1 MSKKLQL
8 LLSIFIGV
16 LCLVLIFAT
25 TIPRERLTF
34 LEKIWRDA
42 TFPVQKAFSSV
53 GKALKNSYTFVT
65 SLTTAQS
72 EVSRLEKELEET
84 RMELE
89 RFAEIRLENE
99 RLKLL
104 LGFKEESDQ
113 ILVPSRVIG
122 RDPRTWLRS
131 IIVDK
136 GERHGVREGTPV
148 VSHAGVIGHV
158 TFTSAFTSQ
167 VTLILDPKIA
177 VGGIVQRT
185 RDFVVVGSADDT
197 GHLTVTPLY
206 QREEGDSSTT
216 SSVID
221 IKEGDVVVT
230 SGFGGIYPKGLNI
243 GVVTEV
249 HMGTEGISAKL
260 KPSAKFASLEEV
272 FVLLT
277 LQPAGEGES

>member
-1 MSKKLQL
+1 M
-8 LLSIFIGV
+8 
-16 LCLVLIFAT
+16 
-25 TIPRERLTF
+25 
-34 LEKIWRDA
+34 
-42 TFPVQKAFSSV
+42 

-65 SLTTAQS
+65 SLTTAQR

-197 GHLTVTPLY
+197 GHLTVTP
-206 QREEGDSSTT
+206 STRGR
-216 SSVID
+216 
-221 IKEGDVVVT
+221 KVT
-230 SGFGGIYPKGLNI
+230 RPL
-243 GVVTEV
+243 
-249 HMGTEGISAKL
+249 HHR
-260 KPSAKFASLEEV
+260 
-272 FVLLT
+272 
-277 LQPAGEGES
+277 